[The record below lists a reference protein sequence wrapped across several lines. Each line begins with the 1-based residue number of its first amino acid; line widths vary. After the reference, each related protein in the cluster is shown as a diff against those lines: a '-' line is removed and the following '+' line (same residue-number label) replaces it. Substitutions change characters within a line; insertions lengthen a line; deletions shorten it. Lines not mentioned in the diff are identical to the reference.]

1 MGKIESPSI
10 FRSGDQAKQLRKRL
24 TDALDRLEGEDRI
37 ITEDEV
43 NAVVAKA
50 IGYKAKQLNEIFSKA
65 RPHICSQCG
74 APLKD
79 GKCEYC
85 GMDYN

>member
-10 FRSGDQAKQLRKRL
+10 FRSGEKGEQLRKRL
-24 TDALDRLEGEDRI
+24 TDALDSLEEEDRI

-43 NAVVAKA
+43 SDAVAKA
-50 IGYKAKQLNEIFSKA
+50 IGYKAKQLNKIFSKA
-65 RPHICSQCG
+65 RPRHCSQCG

-85 GMDYN
+85 GTDYN